1 VRRVGDLL
9 LHPAPAN
16 GKRVRVVA
24 LGGMLAFGGVLGLL
38 AQPAGTGRG
47 LPTAPLSVISALAVL
62 SGVVLAR
69 NWARLPTWGYHP
81 AVALATASICLCV
94 WLVGPGSAGLAV
106 ATPLLMAAL
115 YAGFFFSLAAAA
127 AHGMFAMAALSL
139 ALNLYGQPVLFEVI
153 LVAGVSGAIAVF
165 SHRLAHGRARTE
177 IDPLTGAYNRR
188 GLERVLADAATRAD
202 ATAVPLSVA
211 LLDLD
216 DFKRHNDRYG
226 HEEGDVVLM
235 ASVAAWQQMLPP
247 DAGLARLGGDEF
259 VVVLPDLGLSAA
271 RRLLD
276 AMRRAVPDP
285 VRCSAG
291 VAAWRPGDT
300 QSLVLGRADT
310 ALYAAKESGRDRTS
324 VVGDESARAAE
335 VWDALERGE
344 FTLHYQPVT
353 LLGTG
358 QIAGVEALVRWQH
371 PVEGLLGPG
380 EFLPVAERC
389 GAIHALGRWVLD
401 ETCRQVRT
409 WRDTMPG
416 AAHLAAGVNVSTTQ
430 LHRAEFV
437 DDVAAALRRH
447 HLAPRVLTL
456 EITEEAFEGAPEH
469 LADLAWGL
477 RELGVYLAMDDFG
490 TGHSSLARLQDL
502 PFNVLKIDR
511 SFIAGLQPGQQSERV
526 FDAIV
531 ALAESLGMRTVAEGI
546 ETAAQLEVVSRSRC
560 TWAQGFAL
568 GRPMPAERFAQVF
581 ATSENRSGER
591 VG

>member
-1 VRRVGDLL
+1 
-9 LHPAPAN
+9 
-16 GKRVRVVA
+16 
-24 LGGMLAFGGVLGLL
+24 MLVFGGVLGLV
-38 AQPAGTGRG
+38 AQPAGVGRG

-62 SGVVLAR
+62 IGVVLAR
-69 NWARLPTWGYHP
+69 NWDRLPAWTHHP
-81 AVALATASICLCV
+81 AVALASASICLSA
-94 WLVGPGSAGLAV
+94 WLAGPGSAGLAV
-106 ATPLLMAAL
+106 ATPLFVAAL

-127 AHGMFAMAALSL
+127 VHGTFAMFALSL
-139 ALNLYGQPVLFEVI
+139 AFAQHGQPFLFEVT
-153 LVAGVSGAIAVF
+153 LLAGVSGAIAVF
-165 SHRLAHGRARTE
+165 SHGLAHGRARTE

-188 GLERVLADAATRAD
+188 GLERALDEAAAHADASAT
-202 ATAVPLSVA
+202 PLAVA

-216 DFKRHNDRYG
+216 DFKRHNDLHG
-226 HEEGDVVLM
+226 HEEGDAVLVT
-235 ASVAAWQQMLPP
+235 SVSAWQELLPP
-247 DAGLARLGGDEF
+247 GAALARLGGDEF
-259 VVVLPDLGLSAA
+259 VVVMPGLGLSAA

-276 AMRRAVPDP
+276 ALRRAVPPP

-335 VWDALERGE
+335 VWRAIEGGE

-401 ETCRQVRT
+401 ETCRQVAV
-409 WRDTMPG
+409 WRETLPA

-469 LADLAWGL
+469 LAALAWRL
-477 RELGVYLAMDDFG
+477 RDLGVYLAMDDFG

-511 SFIAGLQPGQQSERV
+511 SFVGALQPGQQSENV

-546 ETAAQLEVVSRSRC
+546 ETAAQLDVVTRSRC

-568 GRPMPAERFAQVF
+568 GRPMPAERLAQVL
-581 ATSENRSGER
+581 AGADDRSTER

>member
-1 VRRVGDLL
+1 MRRASDFLL
-9 LHPAPAN
+9 RPAPAT
-16 GKRVRVVA
+16 GRRARVLA
-24 LGGMLAFGGVLGLL
+24 LAAMVAFGGVLGLM
-38 AQPAGTGRG
+38 AQPAGVSRG
-47 LPTAPLSVISALAVL
+47 LPTAALAVISALAVL
-62 SGVVLAR
+62 TG
-69 NWARLPTWGYHP
+69 
-81 AVALATASICLCV
+81 VALARVWDQSPNWTHHPGVALASASICLCV

-106 ATPLLMAAL
+106 ATPLLLAAL
-115 YAGFFFSLAAAA
+115 YAGFFFSLAAAV
-127 AHGMFAMAALSL
+127 AHGALAMAGLSL
-139 ALNLYGQPVLFEVI
+139 AFAQHGQPFLFEVI
-153 LVAGVSGAIAVF
+153 LLAGVSGAIAVF
-165 SHRLAHGRARTE
+165 SHGLAHGRARTE

-188 GLERVLADAATRAD
+188 GLERVLGEAAAGAD
-202 ATAVPLSVA
+202 ATANPLAVA

-216 DFKRHNDRYG
+216 DFKRHNDRHG
-226 HEEGDVVLM
+226 HEEGDRVLVT
-235 ASVAAWQQMLPP
+235 SVAAWQEVLPP

-259 VVVLPDLGLSAA
+259 VVVLPGLELSAA
-271 RRLLD
+271 RRVLD
-276 AMRRAVPDP
+276 GLRRAVAAP

-310 ALYAAKESGRDRTS
+310 ALYAAKESGRNRTS

-335 VWDALERGE
+335 LWRAIERGE
-344 FTLHYQPVT
+344 LTLHYQPVM
-353 LLGTG
+353 LLHTG

-371 PVEGLLGPG
+371 PVEGLLGPA

-401 ETCRQVRT
+401 ETCRQVRI
-409 WRDTMPG
+409 WRETVPA

-447 HLAPRVLTL
+447 DLAPRVLTL
-456 EITEEAFEGAPEH
+456 EITEEAFEGAPEQ
-469 LADLAWGL
+469 LADLAWRL
-477 RELGVYLAMDDFG
+477 RDLGVYLAMDDFG

-511 SFIAGLQPGQQSERV
+511 SFVGGLQPGHQSESV
-526 FDAIV
+526 FGAIV

-546 ETAAQLEVVSRSRC
+546 ETAAQLDIVTRSRC

-568 GRPMPAERFAQVF
+568 GRPMPAERFTHILA
-581 ATSENRSGER
+581 ASEHRPSER